1 MNPRSEQDAD
11 MQHAQLDSEIPVLG
25 TPLAPGF
32 RGAQETLGL
41 DHPATVLPLA
51 EFSQL
56 VQHLNPPFA
65 YRLSLDSGV
74 EFNNVKHAFDD
85 PLGVR
90 LGTLLRLLK
99 SFGVSLVAARSREDV
114 ATMDPS
120 VPRVILIAAGG
131 ATLSGSQAATLR
143 ECRQLAGMSMA
154 ALSAR
159 AGVSVDTVTA
169 IERGQGL
176 MRNVARMCE
185 ELGLSLFVVL
195 PPPHATVD
203 ALWAARADGFL
214 TAPAQFP
221 PRRPTRARR
230 ASEGEAGTGE

>member
-1 MNPRSEQDAD
+1 MSE
-11 MQHAQLDSEIPVLG
+11 
-25 TPLAPGF
+25 PL
-32 RGAQETLGL
+32 
-41 DHPATVLPLA
+41 TVLPL
-51 EFSQL
+51 EQFSQL

-99 SFGVSLVAARSREDV
+99 SFGVSMVAARSPQDVV
-114 ATMDPS
+114 ATDPS
-120 VPRVILIAAGG
+120 VPRVALLQAPGAHVAA
-131 ATLSGSQAATLR
+131 AQSATLR
-143 ECRQLAGMSMA
+143 ECRQAAGMSMA

-185 ELGLSLFVVL
+185 ELGLSLYVEL
-195 PPPHATVD
+195 PAPHQSVD
-203 ALWAARADGFL
+203 ALWASRAEGFL

-221 PRRPTRARR
+221 PRRPTRTRKLTE
-230 ASEGEAGTGE
+230 SESE

>member
-1 MNPRSEQDAD
+1 MS
-11 MQHAQLDSEIPVLG
+11 DS
-25 TPLAPGF
+25 
-32 RGAQETLGL
+32 
-41 DHPATVLPLA
+41 PAVLPLERFA
-51 EFSQL
+51 QL
-56 VQHLNPPFA
+56 VQHLTPPFA

-99 SFGVSLVAARSREDV
+99 SFGVSLVAARSPEDV
-114 ATMDPS
+114 ASADPS
-120 VPRVILIAAGG
+120 VPRVTLMQANG
-131 ATLSGSQAATLR
+131 AVVAPAQAATLR
-143 ECRQLAGMSMA
+143 ECRQAAGMSMA

-185 ELGLSLFVVL
+185 ELGLSLYVLL
-195 PPPHATVD
+195 PPPHQSVE
-203 ALWAARADGFL
+203 ALWAARAEGFL

-230 ASEGEAGTGE
+230 VPAGEGDVE